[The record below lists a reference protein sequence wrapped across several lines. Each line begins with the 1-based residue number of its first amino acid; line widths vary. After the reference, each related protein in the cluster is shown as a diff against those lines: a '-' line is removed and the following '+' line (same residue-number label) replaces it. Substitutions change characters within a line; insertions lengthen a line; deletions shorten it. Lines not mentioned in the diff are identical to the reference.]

1 MKSFGCEN
9 CASRD
14 QGIFCELSKHALEG
28 ISSGKLM
35 NQYKKGQTL
44 FLQGN
49 QPQGLYCINSGKIK
63 ISKIGPEGKESIVR
77 IAAPGDV
84 LGHRSLFSD
93 EAYAATATVLEDAT
107 VCFLEKKLIHN
118 TLQMEPSV
126 ALKLIQKLSKAMGE
140 AEDRGASMAQKTV
153 KARMAELL
161 LTLMKKHGVEDKGRT
176 RLDIKLSREE
186 MASMIGTANETVIR
200 IMSDFKSDELIAQ
213 EGKVIYVLDEETL
226 FAIAQD
232 N

>member
-14 QGIFCELSKHALEG
+14 QSIFCELSKHALEG

-49 QPQGLYCINSGKIK
+49 HPQGLYCINSGKIK

-84 LGHRSLFSD
+84 LGHRSLFSN
-93 EAYAATATVLEDAT
+93 EAYAATATVIEDAT
-107 VCFLEKKLIHN
+107 ICFLEKKLIHK

-140 AEDRGASMAQKTV
+140 AEDRGASLAQKSV
-153 KARMAELL
+153 KARLAELL
-161 LTLMKKHGVEDKGRT
+161 LSLKNKHGVDENGRI

-186 MASMIGTANETVIR
+186 MASMVGTANETVIR
-200 IMSDFKSDELIAQ
+200 FMSDFKSEGLIAQ
-213 EGKVIYVLDEETL
+213 EGKIIYILDGEAL
-226 FAIAQD
+226 FALAQD
-232 N
+232 T

>member
-44 FLQGN
+44 FHQGN
-49 QPQGLYCINSGKIK
+49 HPQGLYCINSGKIK
-63 ISKIGPEGKESIVR
+63 ITKIGPEGKESIVR

-84 LGHRSLFSD
+84 LGHRSLFSN
-93 EAYAATATVLEDAT
+93 EAYGGTATVIEDAT
-107 VCFLEKKLIHN
+107 ICFLEKKFIHK

-140 AEDRGASMAQKTV
+140 AEDRGASLAQKSV
-153 KARMAELL
+153 KARLAELL
-161 LTLMKKHGVEDKGRT
+161 LSLKNKHGVDENGRI

-200 IMSDFKSDELIAQ
+200 FMSEFKSEGLIAQ
-213 EGKVIYVLDEETL
+213 EGKIIYILDDKALFTL
-226 FAIAQD
+226 AQD

>member
-28 ISSGKLM
+28 ISTAKFM
-35 NQYKKGQTL
+35 NQYKKGETI
-44 FLQGN
+44 FHEGN
-49 QPQGLYCINSGKIK
+49 HPQGLYCINSGKIK

-84 LGHRSLFSD
+84 LGHRSLFSN
-93 EAYAATATVLEDAT
+93 EAYTATATVIEDAT
-107 VCFLEKKLIHN
+107 ICFLEKKLIHK
-118 TLQMEPSV
+118 TLQAEPSV

-140 AEDRGASMAQKTV
+140 AEDRGASLAHKSV
-153 KARMAELL
+153 KARLAELL
-161 LTLMKKHGVEDKGRT
+161 ISLKHKHGVDENKRT

-200 IMSDFKSDELIAQ
+200 FMSEFKSDGLIAQ
-213 EGKVIYVLDEETL
+213 EGKVIYILDEESL
-226 FAIAQD
+226 MALAKD
-232 N
+232 D